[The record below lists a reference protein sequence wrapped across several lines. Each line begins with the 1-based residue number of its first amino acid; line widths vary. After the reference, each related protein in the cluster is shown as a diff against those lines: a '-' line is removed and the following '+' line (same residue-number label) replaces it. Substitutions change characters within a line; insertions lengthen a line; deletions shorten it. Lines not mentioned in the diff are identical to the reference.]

1 MSHPKAPHTMKNYGS
16 SHPIPNIRAK
26 LPELELNS
34 RPGVHMSS
42 PRATARYMNFKQTN
56 SFIDCVPENSKG
68 SQLQQS
74 RFKVPHDWGALKLGK
89 LDIKPKV
96 EKSDLTHSA
105 LVSDFS
111 LDGISKTFKDSS
123 TLNEESKISFR
134 NSFDSKSLAVN
145 DSFNE
150 MIDDVLNGLE
160 DLEDSFT
167 FSLDEDFKGSSY
179 DQNMANI
186 VLGEQSTEP
195 ESSEIRRVAGDLDW
209 GQGVDYE
216 DASDMIIQ
224 ENSLADITEAAGVG
238 SSDQTEFILPDITP
252 VYGCSQ
258 ISDEQVEQIET
269 EAEAQF
275 ESNDGDA
282 DINISSD
289 SIIDQLNASGII
301 NDEIELREL
310 EEKTCSVFSSDVT
323 AQEVKDEF
331 CSESKS
337 KRRFYSATFK
347 SQVLDY
353 YVQNGPTAAARK
365 FGLSKFLVL
374 EWKRNAGVAFV
385 QGTCIKDKEIVLRNP
400 IRIRRKYDLTFKEEV
415 LDYCEQFGVTKTCQM
430 FDVTVQV
437 VYSWRK
443 DGVESKPFVRY
454 SSEFIEDAVK
464 TCEKEGFRKTAKS
477 LNLSPKTLW
486 AWKVKAGKP
495 SSKLKFTYQFKK
507 EVVDYYSKHGSKSA
521 CKKFTSVDSSQL
533 CKWKKKFASVLE
545 PEAKAI
551 FLNTEKQK
559 FQAAVLKFAKENGLK
574 AAAIEFNVSLPN
586 IWDWKSKENK
596 RFKQVK
602 ARKAAKRRPGEERNF
617 EYSQELKN
625 TIVEYYQDHG
635 SKACEDQFHVPRQT
649 VRNWALKMGEAEIG
663 LRNNMINVERVEVL
677 EMARSEGVKKALQK
691 YPVKRATLYYWAK
704 ALGAEV
710 SEGLNKTVELIVT
723 QQQGIIKK
731 LVFGRI
737 KKPKREKI
745 KRVKQIKVKPKKP
758 EVVVSSL
765 ELPTW
770 ASDFIKKKPPNL
782 PCVLSSESNP
792 LLSLE
797 SSSTLLSCDIFSL
810 SLPVTSLTSPE
821 APLDLID
828 STNVLSK
835 DLDPSQSSD
844 SSSESEYECDDD
856 SDFLLSLPYFSPT
869 PQFYDASLITVD
881 PPNTIRKRRMP
892 GQGTSK

>member
-1 MSHPKAPHTMKNYGS
+1 MA
-16 SHPIPNIRAK
+16 
-26 LPELELNS
+26 
-34 RPGVHMSS
+34 
-42 PRATARYMNFKQTN
+42 
-56 SFIDCVPENSKG
+56 
-68 SQLQQS
+68 
-74 RFKVPHDWGALKLGK
+74 
-89 LDIKPKV
+89 
-96 EKSDLTHSA
+96 
-105 LVSDFS
+105 
-111 LDGISKTFKDSS
+111 GISKSFKDSS
-123 TLNEESKISFR
+123 TMNEESKISFE

-179 DQNMANI
+179 DQNMASI

-195 ESSEIRRVAGDLDW
+195 ESSKIRRVAGDLNRKK
-209 GQGVDYE
+209 GAENETYE
-216 DASDMIIQ
+216 EASDMIIQ
-224 ENSLADITEAAGVG
+224 ENRLADITEAPGVG

-252 VYGCSQ
+252 VYSCSQ
-258 ISDEQVEQIET
+258 TSDEQVEQIET

-275 ESNDGDA
+275 ESIDGTA
-282 DINISSD
+282 DIDISSD

-310 EEKTCSVFSSDVT
+310 EEKTCSVFSSNVT
-323 AQEVKDEF
+323 AQKVKDEL

-337 KRRFYSATFK
+337 KRRFYSTTFK

-353 YVQNGPTAAARK
+353 YVQNGPTAAAKK
-365 FGLSKFLVL
+365 FGLSKSLVL
-374 EWKRNAGVAFV
+374 EWKRNAGVEFV
-385 QGTCIKDKEIVLRNP
+385 QDSSNKDKEIVHRNP

-430 FDVTVQV
+430 FDVTAQV

-443 DGVESKPFVRY
+443 NGVESKPFIRY

-477 LNLSPKTLW
+477 LNLSLKTLW
-486 AWKVKAGKP
+486 AWKGKAEKP
-495 SSKLKFTYQFKK
+495 SSKLKFTDQFKK
-507 EVVDYYSKHGSKSA
+507 EVVEYYSKHGSKSA
-521 CKKFTSVDSSQL
+521 CKKFTNVDSSQL
-533 CKWKKKFASVLE
+533 CKWKKKFAAVLE
-545 PEAKAI
+545 TEAKAI

-559 FQAAVLKFAKENGLK
+559 FQAAVVKFAKENGLK

-596 RFKQVK
+596 RLKQVK
-602 ARKAAKRRPGEERNF
+602 ARKAAKRRPDEESNF
-617 EYSQELKN
+617 EEYSQELKN

-635 SKACEDQFHVPRQT
+635 SKACEDRFHVPRQT

-663 LRNNMINVERVEVL
+663 LRNNMIDVERVEVL
-677 EMARSEGVKKALQK
+677 EMARREGVKKALQK

-723 QQQGIIKK
+723 QQQGIKKK
-731 LVFGRI
+731 LVFGRV
-737 KKPKREKI
+737 KKPKIEKI

-758 EVVVSSL
+758 EKEVPSL

-770 ASDFIKKKPPNL
+770 ASDFIKKKPPTL

-810 SLPVTSLTSPE
+810 SLPVTSLTCPE

-828 STNVLSK
+828 STNILSK

-856 SDFLLSLPYFSPT
+856 SDFFLSLPYFSPT